1 MKQPSKSCCR
11 RTGYKLECGEEEW
24 RGGEETEGFC
34 MVAKLAD
41 VELWGVEG
49 WAGKDSETALCSW
62 ESPMEKFLWHFVLR
76 GGQFQRG
83 WNHSAGIW
91 VRRVMLQSIPQVW
104 AGLKPGSN
112 LCSPIPIFHTAQTPW
127 EWMDWHKAPLL
138 KCRCLKAPKISLTSS
153 GLLEPIKTVPWF
165 DAPRFG
171 WCTDINAFIGQLQFA
186 LYSLKPRD
194 GCCDPL
200 RRTGAVKFPWRGLVI
215 ASCNSPLLLLW
226 MLPRSR
232 LYPAVNQG
240 RL

>member
-41 VELWGVEG
+41 VELWGAEG

-112 LCSPIPIFHTAQTPW
+112 LCSPIPIFHTAQTPR

-138 KCRCLKAPKISLTSS
+138 KCRCLKAPKISLNQLRVVGANKNCAMVWRAEVWVVHGHKCFYWTAAICP
-153 GLLEPIKTVPWF
+153 LFIKTQ
-165 DAPRFG
+165 G
-171 WCTDINAFIGQLQFA
+171 
-186 LYSLKPRD
+186 
-194 GCCDPL
+194 
-200 RRTGAVKFPWRGLVI
+200 
-215 ASCNSPLLLLW
+215 W
-226 MLPRSR
+226 MLWSTEEDRSCEVSMEGSGYCK
-232 LYPAVNQG
+232 L
-240 RL
+240 